1 MRWSMPRIAEAGL
14 ALAAVVLFAALAA
27 PWPEPELPT
36 AATGAVPDAPV
47 TERAVTAPWTTV
59 PPESVVALF
68 VERLPKAAGPA
79 ARATAPSQPAPW
91 LRYLGRSSDAD
102 GTTRVFVKDTRSG
115 AVIAAVRGREKN
127 GWTLVDEDG
136 TSVTL
141 RRGDELFS
149 VPRR

>member
-1 MRWSMPRIAEAGL
+1 MRSSMPRVAEVVL
-14 ALAAVVLFAALAA
+14 ALAAAVLLAALAA
-27 PWPEPELPT
+27 PWPGPELPS
-36 AATGAVPDAPV
+36 AAPAAVAPPPV
-47 TERAVTAPWTTV
+47 PERAVTGPWTTV

-68 VERLPKAAGPA
+68 VERQPQTAEPS
-79 ARATAPSQPAPW
+79 ARAAAPSRPAPW

-115 AVIAAVRGREKN
+115 AVIAAVRGRENN

-141 RRGDELFS
+141 RRGDELYS